1 MSDRERPP
9 LGKWYYRRIE
19 RISRAVDRY
28 LLLLLLIGVYSIG
41 TFLSGG
47 QSVEV
52 PILGLGPMDK
62 SLVHLALVT
71 AGSLIVLAVL
81 GAWQARNREYE
92 QLSKEYMRQLS
103 GAGPDFNFLDALVA
117 AGYRW
122 DEPLIGG
129 ERWGYIFIGS
139 VPVLAVAWFL
149 FLYLTV
155 VVCLGR
161 TCEWEWG
168 LVAAGV
174 ISGVTLVLAGLR
186 LIPFLRGQRDMW
198 EHGHVIDRTGSDS
211 GG

>member
-1 MSDRERPP
+1 MSHRERPP

-28 LLLLLLIGVYSIG
+28 LLLLLLIGLYSVG

-47 QSVEV
+47 HSVEV

-62 SLVHLALVT
+62 SLVHLALVA

-81 GAWQARNREYE
+81 GSWQARNREYE
-92 QLSKEYMRQLS
+92 QLSQEYHMTGLS
-103 GAGPDFNFLDALVA
+103 GAGPAFNFLDALVA

-129 ERWGYIFIGS
+129 ERWGQIFFGL

-155 VVCLGR
+155 VVCLGPE
-161 TCEWEWG
+161 CEWEGG
-168 LVAAGV
+168 LVAPAV
-174 ISGVTLVLAGLR
+174 VSGTTLLLAGLR
-186 LIPFLRGQRDMW
+186 LIPFLRGKYEMW
-198 EHGHVIDRTGSDS
+198 KHGHVIDRTGSD